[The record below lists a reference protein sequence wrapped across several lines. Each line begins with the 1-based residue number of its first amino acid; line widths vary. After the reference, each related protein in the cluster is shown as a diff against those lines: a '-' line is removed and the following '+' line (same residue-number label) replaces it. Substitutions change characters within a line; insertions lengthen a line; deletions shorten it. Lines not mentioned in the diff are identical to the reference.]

1 MIINREQYVILVQ
14 QDTGQEE
21 VDLQELYVEEGRS
34 IKVGDKITITVMSI
48 NNGRIGVNI
57 GIDAPKDLVI
67 LREEVLLRSQDSE

>member
-1 MIINREQYVILVQ
+1 MILVQ